1 MIVVF
6 VNPVGALGGAERML
20 LAMISALQYEDQD
33 IEIHL
38 IVGAE
43 GNLIEAAKKLGVKV
57 RVLPIPAQVNKLG
70 DSGIKGSKILGG
82 LKLLFSVFWAW
93 GAIAKY
99 LKQFRAIIK
108 EIDPDIIHSNGIKTH
123 ILTAMSKVRLPV
135 VWHIHDFY
143 STRPFTASVLRWFSD
158 RAEIGVACSEA
169 AGEDARRVLPKLN
182 IKVIYSAVDT
192 DYFYPRPYRPMALE
206 GIDTSNKS
214 IKVGLAGTF
223 ARWKGHDVF
232 IEAASIIARDRP
244 SLDIQF
250 YIIGAPIYSTSGSQ
264 FSLPELQ
271 ALTSDLGIAN
281 KIKFLGFQAN
291 MADIYLWLDI
301 VVHASTEPE
310 PFGYTIAE
318 AMACGRPVIV
328 SRAGG
333 AAELFLNDVEAVAVT
348 PGDAMNLAVT
358 IQYLVCNPKQCQNL
372 GENARKKIVRA
383 FSQNQLGSQIILIY
397 KLLAQPY

>member
-43 GNLIEAAKKLGVKV
+43 GGLVEAAQKLGAKV

-108 EIDPDIIHSNGIKTH
+108 DIDPDIIHSNGIKTH

-135 VWHIHDFY
+135 VWHVHDFY
-143 STRPFTASVLRWFSD
+143 STRPFIASVLRWFSN

-192 DYFYPRPYRPMALE
+192 DYFYPRPFRPMALA
-206 GIDTSNKS
+206 GIDTSTKS

-223 ARWKGHDVF
+223 ARWKGHDIF

-244 SLDIQF
+244 SLDMQF

-264 FSLPELQ
+264 FSLSELQ
-271 ALTSDLGIAN
+271 TLASNLGIADKVN
-281 KIKFLGFQAN
+281 FLGFQAN

-301 VVHASTEPE
+301 VVHASTAPE
-310 PFGYTIAE
+310 PFGYAIAE

-333 AAELFLNDVEAVAVT
+333 AAELFLNDVEAVAVM

-383 FSQNQLGSQIILIY
+383 FSQNQLGGQIILIY

>member
-20 LAMISALQYEDQD
+20 LAMISALQYEDRD
-33 IEIHL
+33 VEIHL

-57 RVLPIPAQVNKLG
+57 KVLSIPAQVNKLG
-70 DSGIKGSKILGG
+70 DSGIKGNKILGG

-99 LKQFRAIIK
+99 LNQFRAIIK
-108 EIDPDIIHSNGIKTH
+108 DIDPDIIHSNGIKTH

-143 STRPFTASVLRWFSD
+143 STRPFTASVLRWFSN

-192 DYFYPRPYRPMALE
+192 DYFYPRPFRPMALE
-206 GIDTSNKS
+206 GIDISTKS

-223 ARWKGHDVF
+223 ARWKGHDIF

-250 YIIGAPIYSTSGSQ
+250 FIIGAPIYSTSGSQ

-271 ALTSDLGIAN
+271 ALASDLGVAD
-281 KIKFLGFQAN
+281 KVKFLGFQAN

-358 IQYLVCNPKQCQNL
+358 IQYLVCNPKQCQTL